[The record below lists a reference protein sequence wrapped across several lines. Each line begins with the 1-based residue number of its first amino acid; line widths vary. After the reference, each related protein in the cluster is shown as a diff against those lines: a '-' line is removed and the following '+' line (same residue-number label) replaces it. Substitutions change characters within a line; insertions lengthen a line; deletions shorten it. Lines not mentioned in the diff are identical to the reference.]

1 MTAEPQ
7 LFELHELARE
17 RGIDGYR
24 LLSKAE
30 LMEAVGDLP
39 PPGPTV
45 VETAA
50 VRDGLAVLTL
60 RGQGGEEIVFSAW
73 EDQEHGVTRVRASTL
88 FFDQALDRF
97 LSTLPLA
104 SQASLRNSSSV

>member
-24 LLSKAE
+24 RLSKAE
-30 LMEAVGDLP
+30 LLEAVGDLP

-50 VRDGLAVLTL
+50 VRTGW
-60 RGQGGEEIVFSAW
+60 RC
-73 EDQEHGVTRVRASTL
+73 
-88 FFDQALDRF
+88 
-97 LSTLPLA
+97 
-104 SQASLRNSSSV
+104 

>member
-30 LMEAVGDLP
+30 LLEAVGDLP

-45 VETAA
+45 VETAS
-50 VRDGLAVLTL
+50 VRDGLAVLML
-60 RGQGGEEIVFSAW
+60 RGQGGENALALE
-73 EDQEHGVTRVRASTL
+73 TL
-88 FFDQALDRF
+88 EQ
-97 LSTLPLA
+97 LA
-104 SQASLRNSSSV
+104 DEVERL

>member
-1 MTAEPQ
+1 VLALQPRPLHRFNSSVLEDPTRGDSPVTAEPQ

-45 VETAA
+45 VETAMSKSSSA
-50 VRDGLAVLTL
+50 GCRRMGMHDAYH
-60 RGQGGEEIVFSAW
+60 GGAPP
-73 EDQEHGVTRVRASTL
+73 RVRT
-88 FFDQALDRF
+88 
-97 LSTLPLA
+97 TT
-104 SQASLRNSSSV
+104 